1 MLDASDNEPIDG
13 DDAPDDGVVV
23 VIEFGTSGRLGKYGM
38 LLLVVRN
45 LRGSTTG

>member
-23 VIEFGTSGRLGKYGM
+23 IEFVISGRLGKYGI

-45 LRGSTTG
+45 LRGRTTG